1 MGVFTFVCR
10 SSGGKW
16 TANQY
21 SGDLEGSADS
31 TYELQRKLVQSALSV
46 DSSGGVQSSFSLI
59 TPTSAVFQV
68 FTVFSVILV
77 FHSSRSDAFTLQ
89 FFIINSPTQCLFD
102 CLAWLVIFLSVW
114 IGSIFFFPVVFT
126 SFVYVWSLCWCFNN
140 YDYGFW
146 VHDRLSSF
154 WLREFSNYMVL

>member
-1 MGVFTFVCR
+1 MMVSSVNIKTTHNPPKRAVHSQLSPFSSYFSSSKIPIRRSNMGVFTFVCR

-68 FTVFSVILV
+68 IVGGGSGGGFIGGGGGAAAAPAGGDAPAAAEAPAEKKEDVKEE
-77 FHSSRSDAFTLQ
+77 SDDDDLGL
-89 FFIINSPTQCLFD
+89 SLFD
-102 CLAWLVIFLSVW
+102 
-114 IGSIFFFPVVFT
+114 
-126 SFVYVWSLCWCFNN
+126 
-140 YDYGFW
+140 
-146 VHDRLSSF
+146 
-154 WLREFSNYMVL
+154 